1 MDQISI
7 LGALVA
13 LGLSSWRLGSVLEA
27 FWDRLERLLGP
38 NLGPNMEP
46 TWAKNRSKNRSF
58 LGCLLGFI
66 FGWIFVDFG
75 CPNGAKLAPKWDQK
89 SLFTWKGDFS
99 KFVLWLRRGRARGYP
114 IGRCD
119 GVPPLAW
126 TCKNGIQV
134 GMHLGI
140 DFSSILMVFGRQVG
154 KQNGPKIDSKKH
166 GKKHAKIKQDRSI
179 EGIIFIELRGV
190 EEEAGW
196 DILRF
201 HR

>member
-1 MDQISI
+1 MAPKIELKWATNLENRGQGGVPHRTLEPKMDQISI

-13 LGLSSWRLGSVLEA
+13 LGLSSWRLGSVLGA

-99 KFVLWLRRGRARGYP
+99 KFVLWLQRGWSPEGTPSDGPMGYP
-114 IGRCD
+114 
-119 GVPPLAW
+119 PWP
-126 TCKNGIQV
+126 
-134 GMHLGI
+134 
-140 DFSSILMVFGRQVG
+140 
-154 KQNGPKIDSKKH
+154 
-166 GKKHAKIKQDRSI
+166 
-179 EGIIFIELRGV
+179 
-190 EEEAGW
+190 
-196 DILRF
+196 
-201 HR
+201 